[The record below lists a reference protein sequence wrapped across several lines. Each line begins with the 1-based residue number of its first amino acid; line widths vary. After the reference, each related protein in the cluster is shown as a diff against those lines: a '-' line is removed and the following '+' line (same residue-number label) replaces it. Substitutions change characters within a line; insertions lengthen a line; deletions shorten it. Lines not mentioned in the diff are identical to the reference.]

1 MVSFMNIE
9 LKKLIQEYNQALAN
23 QSDRC
28 EILLAN
34 QITSL
39 GYKLGYNT
47 IDEIM
52 EDYDEEIWNG

>member
-1 MVSFMNIE
+1 MNTE

-23 QSDRC
+23 QSDKC

-52 EDYDEEIWNG
+52 EDYDEEI

>member
-1 MVSFMNIE
+1 MNTE

-23 QSDRC
+23 QSDKS

-52 EDYDEEIWNG
+52 EDYDEEI